1 MEGAPCPKR
10 RGPGGAHRPVLEL
23 PHLLLMGVHA
33 GLILSPLPGQ
43 LELRCLQ
50 GDARGLSPARSGSSG
65 TPTPPPH
72 PVPGTHQLQLL
83 LLALLEAGEVL
94 RQVGAA
100 ELTPQAALEL
110 QHLAGDA
117 AEGRRDLVHQLPVAR
132 KVVVRSAAQ
141 ICAVTS
147 GE

>member
-43 LELRCLQ
+43 LELCCLQ
-50 GDARGLSPARSGSSG
+50 EDARGLSPARSGSRV
-65 TPTPPPH
+65 TPH

-132 KVVVRSAAQ
+132 KVVVRGAAQ

>member
-1 MEGAPCPKR
+1 
-10 RGPGGAHRPVLEL
+10 
-23 PHLLLMGVHA
+23 MGVHA

-65 TPTPPPH
+65 TPPH